1 MADATE
7 VQTAIRR
14 AGYEA
19 TIVSNRPDPDGATSE
34 PHDPLKEATM
44 MHHTSPVEV
53 VKPTP
58 RQPTP
63 SPLTASGRS

>member
-1 MADATE
+1 MADATQ

-44 MHHTSPVEV
+44 MHHTPPGEV

-58 RQPTP
+58 RRPTP
-63 SPLTASGRS
+63 SPPISSSRA